1 MIVPSMSNLE
11 ICDAL
16 FADRPKLQIK
26 ANSLIPKMA
35 KQFKKERKFPA
46 WKWAEYTHQQ
56 SHNRYLICFYAATPA
71 QADKPDINFLAFME
85 EDRQRI
91 VIQWGC
97 WLYRKHGSLDNFA
110 TRYIGYFSG
119 HFFSRYRERIWKNI
133 DISFNEL
140 LCRYFSRNIATI
152 PLELNE
158 DIQRNYKE
166 YGELAKYAFQVPDGT
181 CFIRH
186 WNEGDETTVG
196 QKDSDYISVVLYYT
210 FVNSGMMT
218 ETQNKAIYKEGTRYI
233 RDYYKSLFEDTLKE
247 AFFRR
252 LNTQKQDNI
261 IEQNTMTQMISMEE
275 CEQIGCRTED
285 KIFDNIVAKL
295 NQRHQSATALSYFD
309 QLSID
314 LTQSEEIMQDSFPE
328 AYAEIQNL
336 MHEEYRALDELEQH
350 CLFIYLFTTDK
361 DENEIVESMSWHFE
375 EWMEDRGYDFL
386 AKAKTNPKLAN

>member
-16 FADRPKLQIK
+16 FADRPKLQIRAK
-26 ANSLIPKMA
+26 SLIPKMA
-35 KQFKKERKFPA
+35 KHFKKERRFPA

-56 SHNRYLICFYAATPA
+56 SHNRYLICFYAPTPA
-71 QADKPDINFLAFME
+71 HADSPDVNFLAFLE

-97 WLYRKHGSLDNFA
+97 WMYRKHGSMDAIA

-119 HFFSRYRERIWKNI
+119 HFFSRYRERIWKNV
-133 DISFNEL
+133 DMSFNEL

-186 WNEGDETTVG
+186 WNEGDEATIG
-196 QKDSDYISVVLYYT
+196 EKDSNFISVVLYYT
-210 FVNSGMMT
+210 FVNGGMMS
-218 ETQNKAIYKEGTRYI
+218 ETQNKAILKEGTRYI
-233 RDYYKSLFEDTLKE
+233 RDYYKSLFEDAMKE
-247 AFFRR
+247 SFFRR
-252 LNTQKQDNI
+252 LKAQEQENI
-261 IEQNTMTQMISMEE
+261 NEQNTMTQIISMEE

-285 KIFDNIVAKL
+285 KVFDNIVAKL
-295 NQRHQSATALSYFD
+295 NQRHQSATGLSYFD
-309 QLSID
+309 QLSVD
-314 LTQSEEIMQDSFPE
+314 LSQSEEIMQDSFPD

-336 MHEEYRALDELEQH
+336 MHEEYRVLNELEQH
-350 CLFIYLFTTDK
+350 CLFIYLFTNDK
-361 DENEIVESMSWHFE
+361 DEDEIVESMFWHFE
-375 EWMEDRGYDFL
+375 EWMEDRGCEIQSGRNG
-386 AKAKTNPKLAN
+386 TNSNN

>member
-1 MIVPSMSNLE
+1 MSNLE

-35 KQFKKERKFPA
+35 KQFKKEQKFPA
-46 WKWAEYTHQQ
+46 WKWAEYTHRQ
-56 SHNRYLICFYAATPA
+56 SHNRYLICFYAPTPA
-71 QADKPDINFLAFME
+71 QADRPDINFLAFME

-97 WLYRKHGSLDNFA
+97 WLYRKHGSLDNIA

-196 QKDSDYISVVLYYT
+196 QKDSDFISVVLYYT
-210 FVNSGMMT
+210 FVNGGMMT
-218 ETQNKAIYKEGTRYI
+218 ETQNKAILKEGTRYI
-233 RDYYKSLFEDTLKE
+233 RDYYKSLFEDALKE
-247 AFFRR
+247 TFFRR
-252 LNTQKQDNI
+252 LNETNRTPIKT
-261 IEQNTMTQMISMEE
+261 EEEMPQMISMEE
-275 CEQIGCRTED
+275 CEQIGCMTED
-285 KIFDNIVAKL
+285 KVFDNIVEKL
-295 NQRHQSATALSYFD
+295 NQRHPSVAAVPYFD
-309 QLSID
+309 QLSMD
-314 LTQSEEIMQDSFPE
+314 LSQAEEIMQDSLPE
-328 AYAEIQNL
+328 AYTEIQDL
-336 MHEEYRALDELEQH
+336 MHEEYRALDELQQH
-350 CLFIYLFTTDK
+350 CLFIYLFTNDK

-375 EWMEDRGYDFL
+375 EWMEERGYDL
-386 AKAKTNPKLAN
+386 VSNKPKAN

>member
-71 QADKPDINFLAFME
+71 QADRPDINFLAFME

-97 WLYRKHGSLDNFA
+97 WLYRKHGSLDNIA

-152 PLELNE
+152 SLELNE

-196 QKDSDYISVVLYYT
+196 QKDSDFISVVLYYT
-210 FVNSGMMT
+210 FVNGGMMT
-218 ETQNKAIYKEGTRYI
+218 ETQNKAILKEGTRYI
-233 RDYYKSLFEDTLKE
+233 RDYYKSLFEDALKE
-247 AFFRR
+247 TFFRR
-252 LNTQKQDNI
+252 LNETNRTPIKT
-261 IEQNTMTQMISMEE
+261 EEEMPQMISMEE
-275 CEQIGCRTED
+275 CEQIGCMTED
-285 KIFDNIVAKL
+285 KVFDNIVEKL
-295 NQRHQSATALSYFD
+295 NQRHPSVAAVPYFD
-309 QLSID
+309 QLSMD
-314 LTQSEEIMQDSFPE
+314 LSQAEEIMQDSLPE
-328 AYAEIQNL
+328 AYTEIQDL
-336 MHEEYRALDELEQH
+336 MHEEYRALDELQQH
-350 CLFIYLFTTDK
+350 CLFIYLFTNDK

-375 EWMEDRGYDFL
+375 EWMEERGYDL
-386 AKAKTNPKLAN
+386 VSNKPKAN